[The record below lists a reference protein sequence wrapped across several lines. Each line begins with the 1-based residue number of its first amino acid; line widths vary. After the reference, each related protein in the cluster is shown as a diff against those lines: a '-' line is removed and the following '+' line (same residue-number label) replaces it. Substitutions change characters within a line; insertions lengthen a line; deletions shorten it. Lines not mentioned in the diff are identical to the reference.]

1 MKRLLGLFF
10 LLTTVSTAFAQQSG
24 IKGKVITT
32 DGQPASYVN
41 ITIKGTLRGTT
52 SDESGGFEI
61 PDVKPGDYTLVFS
74 SVGMSSI
81 EKPVFV
87 GDGITEV
94 SISLQ
99 EKATQ
104 LSVVEIR
111 GERGLNERE
120 VAIGKTPIKPFDLPQ
135 SVITID
141 SKVLEQQQSQK
152 ISDVLKNVSGVYTM
166 ATTGGTQE
174 EIAGRGFA
182 FGSNNTFKNGVRFNN
197 GVMPELSSLESVE
210 ILKGSNAILFGNV
223 AAGGVLN
230 LVTKKPKFEN
240 GGQISF
246 RLGSYNSYK
255 PSIDIYGPID
265 NNQKVA
271 FRVNASYENA
281 ESFRD
286 DVTSER
292 VYFNPSLMIHVSD
305 RTSVLVEG
313 DYLNDNRTP
322 DYGVGAAN
330 YKVIDGPRS
339 RFLGA
344 KWSNFEVFQK
354 SLNVTVNHRLADN
367 WDLRIMGG
375 AQGFSSDLFGTSR
388 PTTVKGDGTWARNL
402 QRSSTDETYLVGQV
416 DVTGKFNTGN
426 LKHTL
431 LIGGDIDQYR
441 TENTGYKIF
450 AEVGSPNKVSAVY
463 DTINVY
469 NLRERRQR
477 TDIPRV
483 EASTLTKAP
492 VNRAGFYVQDFIA
505 ISDKLKVLAG
515 LRYSYMETGSEAFT
529 YNAEGKAVLND
540 TQTPTRYDDAF
551 TPRAGVVYQPL
562 KTTSLFASY
571 ANSFVLNSGRDIN
584 FKPLPPS
591 MMDQFE
597 IGVKNDFLGGLISAN
612 LTVYQIINSNQSQ
625 SVFPA
630 PVSPLNPTAQ
640 ELAGEVTSKG
650 VELDVMTREIK
661 GFSFIAGYSHNDTR
675 YTKSNIYKVGTRLRY
690 NPVHTA
696 NLSAV
701 YKVPATSVLKGV
713 EAGVTF
719 FYVADMVAGRLTR
732 LTVTD
737 DAYRPIPL
745 PNFGQIDAS
754 IGYTINKASIRIR
767 MTNLT
772 NSLGYYAHDDNSI
785 NPIAP
790 RQFVSTL
797 SYKL

>member
-1 MKRLLGLFF
+1 MKRFLGLFF
-10 LLTTVSTAFAQQSG
+10 ILTTISTAHAQKSG
-24 IKGKVITT
+24 IKGNVLTT
-32 DGQPASYVN
+32 DGKPAAYVN
-41 ITIKGTLRGTT
+41 IALKGTLKGTT
-52 SDESGGFEI
+52 SDESGWFEI
-61 PDVKPGDYTLVFS
+61 PDVKPGDYTLVCS
-74 SVGMSSI
+74 SVGMTSV
-81 EKPVFV
+81 EEQVHV
-87 GDGITEV
+87 GEGVTEV
-94 SISLQ
+94 NIAIH

-104 LSVVEIR
+104 LSAVEVR
-111 GERGLNERE
+111 GQRGLNERE
-120 VAIGKTPIKPFDLPQ
+120 VTIGKSPIKPFDLPQ
-135 SVITID
+135 SVVTID
-141 SKVLEQQQSQK
+141 SKVLEQQQVQK

-166 ATTGGTQE
+166 GTTGGTQE

-240 GGQISF
+240 GGQVSF

-255 PSIDIYGPID
+255 PSIDLYGPVG
-265 NNQKVA
+265 NNQTVA
-271 FRVNASYENA
+271 FRINASYENA

-286 DVTSER
+286 DVKSER
-292 VYFNPSLMIHVSD
+292 VYFNPSLMVRVSD

-322 DYGVGAAN
+322 DYGVGAVN
-330 YKVIDGPRS
+330 YQVIDGPRS

-354 SLNVTVNHRLADN
+354 SLNVTINHRLTDN
-367 WDLRIMGG
+367 WDLRVMGG
-375 AQGFSSDLFGTSR
+375 AQGFASDLFSTSR
-388 PTTVKGDGTWARNL
+388 PTTIKADGTWARNL
-402 QRSSTDETYLVGQV
+402 QRSSTDETYLMGQV
-416 DVTGKFNTGN
+416 DVTGKFTTGK

-431 LIGGDIDQYR
+431 LVGGDIDQYR

-450 AEVGSPNKVSAVY
+450 ADAGSPDKVSAVY

-477 TDIPRV
+477 TDIPGV

-492 VNRAGFYVQDFIA
+492 VNRVGFYVQDFIA
-505 ISDKLKVLAG
+505 ITEKLKVLAG

-529 YNAEGKAVLND
+529 YDSEGKAVLNE

-551 TPRAGVVYQPL
+551 TPRAGVVYQPV
-562 KTTSLFASY
+562 KTTSFFASY

-584 FKPLPPS
+584 FEPLPPS
-591 MMDQFE
+591 LLDQFE
-597 IGVKNDFLGGLISAN
+597 VGVKNDFLGGLISAN
-612 LTVYQIINSNQSQ
+612 LTLYQIINSNQSQ

-630 PVSPLNPTAQ
+630 PVSPLNPSAQ

-661 GFSFIAGYSHNDTR
+661 GFSFIAGYSYNDTR
-675 YTKSNIYKVGTRLRY
+675 YTKSNVYEVGTRLRY

-696 NLSAV
+696 NLSAI
-701 YKVPATSVLKGV
+701 YKVPSTFVLKGV

-732 LTVTD
+732 LTVAD
-737 DAYRPIPL
+737 DVYRPIPL
-745 PNFGQIDAS
+745 PNFGQLDAS
-754 IGYTINKASIRIR
+754 IGYTINKASLRIR

-772 NSLGYYAHDDNSI
+772 NALGYYAHDDNSI